1 MRLKVTATRI
11 MRRSSMASKSPVN
24 GLSIAS
30 RTTGGS
36 ASNGEAVSG
45 IGSSAAEMT
54 DEEYRRVISDFVR
67 NWHVGRRLAEVR
79 RALSQAFEDDELER
93 LFGEVETWA
102 PNHPKPG
109 P

>member
-1 MRLKVTATRI
+1 VAGRI
-11 MRRSSMASKSPVN
+11 ELDRDALV
-24 GLSIAS
+24 
-30 RTTGGS
+30 
-36 ASNGEAVSG
+36 EALRHLEVIVPSLDR